1 MHGATRYSTRR
12 LDEKNDTDLFEMNLY
27 SKLFLEEPDGKDFE
41 SSKDFLQKS
50 RVSLTKRL
58 EDLYRP
64 RIKR

>member
-1 MHGATRYSTRR
+1 
-12 LDEKNDTDLFEMNLY
+12 MNLY